1 MVFKNY
7 IDGTWCQGE
16 EGLQDVVNPATGQVI
31 GQLSMGG
38 AGDAD
43 SAVQAA
49 KRAQKQLE
57 TMSVFERG
65 DMLFRISEA
74 ILARREEL
82 AKLLSEEHGKIYA
95 EALGEVSGCAGVFR
109 ECGEQIKWMDS
120 TVIPYRET
128 KKLCLAM
135 MKPIGIY
142 AVITPWNFPL
152 GTPCMYYLA
161 PGLAA
166 GCPMI
171 WNPATSTAA
180 VASAFMQCFEDA
192 QVPAGFVS
200 LVIGKGSVVGDA
212 LTVHPDVA
220 GIGFTGSTETGNR
233 ICARAKAKHTTM
245 ELGGNGPCIVL
256 KDADLDLAAEK
267 LMAGSFTNAGQ
278 ICTST
283 ERVLVDDSVAD
294 QLVEK
299 LKAQMGKYRLGD
311 PFDEHATVGP
321 MHEEET
327 IKKVLNHVE
336 DAVRK
341 GAVIVAGGGVKKDA
355 PTDHYIEPV
364 ILDHVSR
371 DALVNKDETFGPVLP
386 LIRFK
391 QETEIRDLVEDS
403 PYRLFAAIFT
413 RDVDKALVMAQTY
426 NFGCVN
432 INEGSNFWDTMLPA
446 GGGGGSQ
453 SGHGRSGGKYSIRD
467 FSEERLVVVNLQ
479 TQMVE

>member
-1 MVFKNY
+1 MLFKNY
-7 IDGTWCQGE
+7 IDGKWREGSQGKK
-16 EGLQDVVNPATGQVI
+16 DVINPADGQVI
-31 GQLSMGG
+31 GQLSMCG
-38 AGDAD
+38 ADD
-43 SAVQAA
+43 VDKAVKAA
-49 KRAQKQLE
+49 KRAQSELE
-57 TMSVFERG
+57 SLSVFERG
-65 DMLFRISEA
+65 DMLFRISDA

-82 AKLLSEEHGKIYA
+82 AALLSREHGKIYK

-120 TVIPYRET
+120 AIIPYRET
-128 KKLCLAM
+128 NKLCLSM
-135 MKPIGIY
+135 MKPVGIY

-192 QVPAGFVS
+192 SVPAGFVS
-200 LVIGKGSVVGDA
+200 LVIGKGSVVGEA
-212 LTVHPDVA
+212 LTTHPDVA

-233 ICARAKAKHTTM
+233 ICSRAEAKHTTM

-256 KDADLDLAAEK
+256 KDADLDLAADK

-283 ERVLVDDSVAD
+283 ERVLVDDSIAD
-294 QLVEK
+294 KLVEK
-299 LKAQMGKYRLGD
+299 MAARMKEYRLGD
-311 PFDEHATVGP
+311 PFDEHASVGP
-321 MHEEET
+321 MHEPDT
-327 IKKVLNHVE
+327 IQKVLAHVK
-336 DAVRK
+336 DAVEK
-341 GAVIVAGGGVKKDA
+341 GAVIAAGGGIKKDA
-355 PTDHYIEPV
+355 PTDHYVEPV

-371 DALVNKDETFGPVLP
+371 DALVNREETFGPVLP

-391 QETEIRDLVEDS
+391 DESEIRGLVEDS

-413 RDVDKALVMAQTY
+413 RDVDKALAMAQTY

-446 GGGGGSQ
+446 GGGGGSL
-453 SGHGRSGGKYSIRD
+453 SGHGRSGGKYSIKD
-467 FSEERLVVVNLQ
+467 FSEERLIVVNLQ
-479 TQMVE
+479 TKL